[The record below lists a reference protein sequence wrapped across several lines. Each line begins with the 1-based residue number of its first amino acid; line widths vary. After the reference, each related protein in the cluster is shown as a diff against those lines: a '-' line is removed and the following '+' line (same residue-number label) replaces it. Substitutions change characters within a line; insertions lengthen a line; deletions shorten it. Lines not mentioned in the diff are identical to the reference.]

1 MAINFPSTAGQPT
14 NGSYTYT
21 VAGIS
26 YSWNGESWVAAGAGA
41 SATDRTLFSVTT
53 NAASATPALT
63 YNNNTGNFLYVPPD
77 ISDMATQTWVGSQGY
92 LTAANQPYDSIAEG
106 EAKVETIRTTGSP
119 AAGDTA
125 DEITFTVGWNDADG
139 TNSTNE
145 VGHIDSH
152 GRWFIGPYS
161 GGSTTHPNALT
172 DGTSLIISKSFDKS
186 NSVSGVTYNYACLHL
201 NNPSPQSASALGKI
215 YFSGYGNAFEGA
227 SIIGDPVGAWGAFPN
242 FRATDITINL
252 NGYGTNGSTDTSL
265 VERWRFKSSGA
276 LAVNGTANTGT
287 AGQVL
292 TSQGDAPPTW
302 ETPST
307 GGSARATVSAT
318 NSIAAS
324 GIANISMTTPKT
336 YALLSIETSHAA
348 WVTLY
353 SDTTSRTADSS
364 RNETTDPV
372 AGSGVLAEVITSG
385 STTQLITPASICF
398 NSATA
403 NTTYLKI
410 VNKSGSTANVQVTLT
425 YVSLES

>member
-41 SATDRTLFSVTT
+41 SATDRTLFSVST
-53 NAASATPALT
+53 NAASATPALS
-63 YNNNTGNFLYVPPD
+63 YNNNSGVFSYTPPD
-77 ISDMATQTWVGSQGY
+77 LSGFLTSETDPVFSASAAAGISLSNIGDWNTAYGWGNHASAGY
-92 LTAANQPYDSIAEG
+92 LTTIGSIGGHTDVTISAPQANQILEYN
-106 EAKVETIRTTGSP
+106 GS
-119 AAGDTA
+119 AWVNT
-125 DEITFTVGWNDADG
+125 
-139 TNSTNE
+139 TNSA
-145 VGHIDSH
+145 G
-152 GRWFIGPYS
+152 
-161 GGSTTHPNALT
+161 L
-172 DGTSLIISKSFDKS
+172 
-186 NSVSGVTYNYACLHL
+186 
-201 NNPSPQSASALGKI
+201 QS
-215 YFSGYGNAFEGA
+215 
-227 SIIGDPVGAWGAFPN
+227 
-242 FRATDITINL
+242 RT
-252 NGYGTNGSTDTSL
+252 
-265 VERWRFKSSGA
+265 
-276 LAVNGTANTGT
+276 
-287 AGQVL
+287 
-292 TSQGDAPPTW
+292 
-302 ETPST
+302 
-307 GGSARATVSAT
+307 TVSAT
-318 NSIAAS
+318 NSIAAN
-324 GIANISMTTPKT
+324 GIANIAMTTPKT

-353 SDTTSRTADSS
+353 SDSASRTADSS

>member
-41 SATDRTLFSVTT
+41 SATDRTLFSVST
-53 NAASATPALT
+53 NAASATPALS
-63 YNNNTGNFLYVPPD
+63 YNNNSGVFSYTPPD
-77 ISDMATQTWVGSQGY
+77 ISDMATQTWVGTQGF
-92 LTAANQPYDSIAEG
+92 LTATPQIVQGNSKAEVIGVGSNDG
-106 EAKVETIRTTGSP
+106 EFKVTLQDNT
-119 AAGDTA
+119 
-125 DEITFTVGWNDADG
+125 
-139 TNSTNE
+139 
-145 VGHIDSH
+145 
-152 GRWFIGPYS
+152 S
-161 GGSTTHPNALT
+161 GGSGAEAFRIYQSSNTTIADLFEGNTGSNAQLNIKHNYNGN
-172 DGTSLIISKSFDKS
+172 GTSDINFTTNVGSRSAAIRYWGNLQSLKFYVAGAEKFA
-186 NSVSGVTYNYACLHL
+186 VGQSG
-201 NNPSPQSASALGKI
+201 I
-215 YFSGYGNAFEGA
+215 FSDAT
-227 SIIGDPVGAWGAFPN
+227 ILPN
-242 FRATDITINL
+242 FNDTYDLGSAGLKWSEIHASNF
-252 NGYGTNGSTDTSL
+252 YGDGSGLTNVT
-265 VERWRFKSSGA
+265 SGA
-276 LAVNGTANTGT
+276 
-287 AGQVL
+287 
-292 TSQGDAPPTW
+292 
-302 ETPST
+302 
-307 GGSARATVSAT
+307 ARTTVSAT
-318 NSIAAS
+318 NSITAS

-398 NSATA
+398 NSAGA

-425 YVSLES
+425 YVSLET